1 MSKSDGSSAD
11 YYVLPEDAKQLQ
23 DLISHRDMN
32 SQIGEIF
39 RACYR
44 YGIVS
49 HSDKMR
55 DAKKIR
61 FYAQAEVE
69 RLEKLSAAH
78 NTGGSIPANATY
90 IVGEAASE
98 QCGQLEEQ
106 EAHTGYKD
114 EAPLDIKEWSE
125 WKSGDVIES
134 LESVCGITKG
144 GRYVLSADPDD
155 RGNIV
160 FDDNSGNER
169 LRDAEQYIFI
179 HRPTSTTK

>member
-1 MSKSDGSSAD
+1 MSRSDGASAD
-11 YYVLPEDAKQLQ
+11 YYVLPEGATQLQ

-69 RLEKLSAAH
+69 RLEKL
-78 NTGGSIPANATY
+78 IQ
-90 IVGEAASE
+90 SE
-98 QCGQLEEQ
+98 QTSHVISGIPSWDDAPTWAGWIGMDEEGAFWFEIEP
-106 EAHTGYKD
+106 EAYSDGSTWKY
-114 EAPLDIKEWSE
+114 PLGSRIETIDCNFRE
-125 WKSGDVIES
+125 KS
-134 LESVCGITKG
+134 K
-144 GRYVLSADPDD
+144 
-155 RGNIV
+155 
-160 FDDNSGNER
+160 
-169 LRDAEQYIFI
+169 
-179 HRPTSTTK
+179 HKRPTSTAK

>member
-1 MSKSDGSSAD
+1 MSRSDGSTAD
-11 YYVLPEDAKQLQ
+11 YYVLPEAATQLQ

-69 RLEKLSAAH
+69 RLEKLGAAQ
-78 NTGGSIPANATY
+78 NTGGPIAASATY
-90 IVGEAASE
+90 IVGEQPSE
-98 QCGQLEEQ
+98 FLVPSHIISDIPAGEGLSWDGSPEWANWIATDVEG
-106 EAHTGYKD
+106 AHWYECEPEMTKRGGDNWDY
-114 EAPLDIKEWSE
+114 PLHSKYD
-125 WKSGDVIES
+125 
-134 LESVCGITKG
+134 T
-144 GRYVLSADPDD
+144 
-155 RGNIV
+155 
-160 FDDNSGNER
+160 
-169 LRDAEQYIFI
+169 I
-179 HRPTSTTK
+179 HENPSKVAKYPRPARTAQ

>member
-1 MSKSDGSSAD
+1 MSRSDGSTAD
-11 YYVLPEDAKQLQ
+11 YYVLPEGATQLQ

-69 RLEKLSAAH
+69 RLEKLELESMPIIAIKPSWDAAPKWANYLAQDSGVCGCWVFYENTPVITVDGWVQSTGQWE
-78 NTGGSIPANATY
+78 NTGIHSNNPEWRNTL
-90 IVGEAASE
+90 EARA
-98 QCGQLEEQ
+98 
-106 EAHTGYKD
+106 AK
-114 EAPLDIKEWSE
+114 
-125 WKSGDVIES
+125 
-134 LESVCGITKG
+134 
-144 GRYVLSADPDD
+144 
-155 RGNIV
+155 
-160 FDDNSGNER
+160 
-169 LRDAEQYIFI
+169 
-179 HRPTSTTK
+179 

>member
-1 MSKSDGSSAD
+1 MSRSDGSTAD
-11 YYVLPEDAKQLQ
+11 YYVLPEGATQLQ

-69 RLEKLSAAH
+69 RLEKLEFDP
-78 NTGGSIPANATY
+78 TTMPI
-90 IVGEAASE
+90 IE
-98 QCGQLEEQ
+98 L
-106 EAHTGYKD
+106 KD
-114 EAPLDIKEWSE
+114 SV
-125 WKSGDVIES
+125 WKSAPIWATHYTPETEEFDASFWKKEGDKFTECLVIQS
-134 LESVCGITKG
+134 QDHYYNGDY
-144 GRYVLSADPDD
+144 RPDPT
-155 RGNIV
+155 
-160 FDDNSGNER
+160 R
-169 LRDAEQYIFI
+169 LQS
-179 HRPTSTTK
+179 RPQ